1 MAEVNQTVTTPAAG
15 PAPSSA
21 AAPSLL
27 SKIKSN
33 LQAISQPV
41 GLGTAMDQTA
51 AIQQVSRAS
60 TGKLIGPETGPARS
74 RQGVLTTTD
83 TIQQAQKT
91 LADKAQMQT
100 LGQVQKMEAIQA
112 DEQFKNTMMSE
123 EQLTAREKMLN
134 IKKDILTEFTN
145 NSRQLD
151 LAKDKARLEQL
162 GFAARLSNDKYL
174 NQLQNQA
181 RISNLGDELSFQ
193 EELMRSTFAEEESM
207 FRDSME
213 FRSLMQADERE
224 FRENLASMSLE
235 FARDMANTQNETMR
249 RQAAWSGIASIISAG
264 LGKTAQ
270 KKWDEAAGGW
280 STFGM
285 AQGAQPSTMKWADT
299 GGSTGGPSPMY
310 LPPVPLQT
318 STGYFPESGEA
329 LDFAGRR

>member
-181 RISNLGDELSFQ
+181 RISNLGDELAFQ
-193 EELMRSTFAEEESM
+193 EELTRSTFADEESM
-207 FRDSME
+207 FRDNME

-224 FRENLASMSLE
+224 FREQLASISLD
-235 FARDMANTQNETMR
+235 FARDMANRQNEATR
-249 RQAAWSGIASIISAG
+249 KQAAWSGLTSIISAG
-264 LGKTAQ
+264 LGKSAQQMWDTAVAGNR
-270 KKWDEAAGGW
+270 AAGLGVKETPGPMPFADTAG
-280 STFGM
+280 SMATM
-285 AQGAQPSTMKWADT
+285 PQPPAQGQQ
-299 GGSTGGPSPMY
+299 GGSSWR
-310 LPPVPLQT
+310 LPEIGDYI
-318 STGYFPESGEA
+318 SF
-329 LDFAGRR
+329 F